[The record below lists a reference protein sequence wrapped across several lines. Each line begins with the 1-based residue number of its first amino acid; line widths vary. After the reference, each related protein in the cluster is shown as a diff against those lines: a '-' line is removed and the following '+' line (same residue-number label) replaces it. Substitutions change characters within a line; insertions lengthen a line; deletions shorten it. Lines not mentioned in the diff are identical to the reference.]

1 MRWNDRRRS
10 NNVEDRSGQPSSASG
25 GGNLPL
31 GLIAL
36 LLRTKYGFVIIIIL
50 VIASFMGFDFNSL
63 TGQTSQP
70 TQNSQ
75 QQSALYNEAADFSS
89 VVLASTEDFWQGMFA
104 KAGEQYRDPKL
115 VLYTNSTTTQCGT
128 GTKMMGPFYC
138 PADQKIYL
146 DLSFY
151 NEMKNSLG
159 GGGEFAQ
166 GYVISHEVGH
176 HVQHLLGI
184 TTQMREKQQM
194 ARSKVEANRLS
205 VRLELQADCFAG
217 MWGRFIAGEGR
228 VDEAD
233 LLTAIKTAQA
243 IGDDRLQRQQQGYAV
258 PDSFTHGTAEQ
269 RKTWFMRGYN
279 SGDIKSCDTFAS
291 SSLN

>member
-10 NNVEDRSGQPSSASG
+10 DNVEDRRGQPSSSSG

-31 GLIAL
+31 GLISL

-63 TGQTSQP
+63 TGE
-70 TQNSQ
+70 SQ
-75 QQSALYNEAADFSS
+75 QASPATQQQTELYNEAADFSS
-89 VVLASTEDFWQGMFA
+89 VVLASTEDFWKTVFA
-104 KAGEQYRDPKL
+104 QAGEKYRDPRL
-115 VLYTNSTTTQCGT
+115 VLYTGSTSTQCGT
-128 GTKMMGPFYC
+128 GNKIMGPFYC
-138 PADQKIYL
+138 PADNKIYL

-176 HVQHLLGI
+176 HVQNLLGI
-184 TTQMREKQQM
+184 STQMREKQQM
-194 ARSKVEANRLS
+194 ARSKAEANQLS

-217 MWGRFIAGEGR
+217 MWGRFMAGEGR
-228 VDEAD
+228 INEAD
-233 LLTAIKTAQA
+233 LLTAINTAQA

-279 SGDIKSCDTFAS
+279 SDSIKSCDTFSS

>member
-10 NNVEDRSGQPSSASG
+10 NNVEDRRGQPSSASG

-89 VVLASTEDFWQGMFA
+89 VVLASTEDFWQGMFT

>member
-10 NNVEDRSGQPSSASG
+10 NNVEDRRGQPSSASG

-243 IGDDRLQRQQQGYAV
+243 IGDDRLQRQ
-258 PDSFTHGTAEQ
+258 
-269 RKTWFMRGYN
+269 
-279 SGDIKSCDTFAS
+279 
-291 SSLN
+291 

>member
-10 NNVEDRSGQPSSASG
+10 DNVEDRRGQSSSASG

-36 LLRTKYGFVIIIIL
+36 LLRTKYGFVVIIVL
-50 VIASFMGFDFNSL
+50 VIASFMGFDLNSL
-63 TGQTSQP
+63 TGETNQAPQR
-70 TQNSQ
+70 NE

-89 VVLASTEDFWQGMFA
+89 VVLASTEDFWQTIFA
-104 KAGEQYRDPKL
+104 QAGKQYSYPKL

-128 GTKMMGPFYC
+128 GTKIMGPFYC
-138 PADQKIYL
+138 PADRKIYL

-151 NEMKNSLG
+151 NEMKHSLG

-184 TTQMREKQQM
+184 TNQMREKQQM
-194 ARSKVEANRLS
+194 ARSKAEANRLS
-205 VRLELQADCFAG
+205 VKLELQADCFAG
-217 MWGRFIAGEGR
+217 MWGHFIAGEGR
-228 VDEAD
+228 IDESD

-243 IGDDRLQRQQQGYAV
+243 IGDDKLQKQQQGYAV

-279 SGDIKSCDTFAS
+279 SGNIKSCDTFAS

>member
-10 NNVEDRSGQPSSASG
+10 NNVEDRRGQPSSASG

-243 IGDDRLQRQQQGYAV
+243 FGDDRLQRQQQGYAV
-258 PDSFTHGTAEQ
+258 PDSFAHGTAEQ

>member
-10 NNVEDRSGQPSSASG
+10 NNVEDRRGQPSSTSG

-205 VRLELQADCFAG
+205 VKLELQADCFAG

-233 LLTAIKTAQA
+233 LPTAIKTAQA

>member
-10 NNVEDRSGQPSSASG
+10 NNVEDRRGQPSSASG

-128 GTKMMGPFYC
+128 GTKMMGPFIVL
-138 PADQKIYL
+138 QTKKIYL
-146 DLSFY
+146 DLFI
-151 NEMKNSLG
+151 MK
-159 GGGEFAQ
+159 
-166 GYVISHEVGH
+166 
-176 HVQHLLGI
+176 
-184 TTQMREKQQM
+184 
-194 ARSKVEANRLS
+194 
-205 VRLELQADCFAG
+205 
-217 MWGRFIAGEGR
+217 
-228 VDEAD
+228 
-233 LLTAIKTAQA
+233 
-243 IGDDRLQRQQQGYAV
+243 
-258 PDSFTHGTAEQ
+258 
-269 RKTWFMRGYN
+269 
-279 SGDIKSCDTFAS
+279 
-291 SSLN
+291 

>member
-10 NNVEDRSGQPSSASG
+10 NNNVEDRRGQPSSASG
-25 GGNLPL
+25 GGNLPIRINCTI
-31 GLIAL
+31 IAYK
-36 LLRTKYGFVIIIIL
+36 KYGFVIIIIL

-89 VVLASTEDFWQGMFA
+89 VVLASTEDFGKGCFA

-146 DLSFY
+146 DLSF
-151 NEMKNSLG
+151 L
-159 GGGEFAQ
+159 
-166 GYVISHEVGH
+166 
-176 HVQHLLGI
+176 
-184 TTQMREKQQM
+184 
-194 ARSKVEANRLS
+194 
-205 VRLELQADCFAG
+205 
-217 MWGRFIAGEGR
+217 
-228 VDEAD
+228 
-233 LLTAIKTAQA
+233 
-243 IGDDRLQRQQQGYAV
+243 
-258 PDSFTHGTAEQ
+258 
-269 RKTWFMRGYN
+269 
-279 SGDIKSCDTFAS
+279 
-291 SSLN
+291 

>member
-10 NNVEDRSGQPSSASG
+10 NNVEDRRGRPSSASG

>member
-10 NNVEDRSGQPSSASG
+10 NNVEDRRGQPSSASG

-36 LLRTKYGFVIIIIL
+36 LLRTKYGFVIIIVL
-50 VIASFMGFDFNSL
+50 VIASFMGFDFNTL
-63 TGQTSQP
+63 TGGNNQAPQRNEQQT
-70 TQNSQ
+70 
-75 QQSALYNEAADFSS
+75 ALYNEAADFSS
-89 VVLASTEDFWQGMFA
+89 VILASTEDFWRTIFA
-104 KAGEQYRDPKL
+104 QAGKQYSDPKL

-128 GTKMMGPFYC
+128 GTKIMGPFYC
-138 PADQKIYL
+138 PADRKIYL

-194 ARSKVEANRLS
+194 ARSKAEANRLS
-205 VRLELQADCFAG
+205 VKLELQADCFAG
-217 MWGRFIAGEGR
+217 M
-228 VDEAD
+228 
-233 LLTAIKTAQA
+233 
-243 IGDDRLQRQQQGYAV
+243 
-258 PDSFTHGTAEQ
+258 
-269 RKTWFMRGYN
+269 
-279 SGDIKSCDTFAS
+279 
-291 SSLN
+291 

>member
-10 NNVEDRSGQPSSASG
+10 NNVEDRRGLPSSASG

>member
-10 NNVEDRSGQPSSASG
+10 DNVEDRRGQSSSSSG

-36 LLRTKYGFVIIIIL
+36 LLRTKYGFVIIIVL
-50 VIASFMGFDFNSL
+50 VIASFMGFDFNTL
-63 TGQTSQP
+63 TGSNNQASQRNEQQT
-70 TQNSQ
+70 
-75 QQSALYNEAADFSS
+75 ALYNEAADFSS
-89 VVLASTEDFWQGMFA
+89 VILASTEDFWRTIFA
-104 KAGEQYRDPKL
+104 QAGKQYSDPKL

-128 GTKMMGPFYC
+128 GTKIMGPFYC
-138 PADQKIYL
+138 PADRKIYL

-184 TTQMREKQQM
+184 TNQMREQQQM
-194 ARSKVEANRLS
+194 ARSKAEVNRLS
-205 VRLELQADCFAG
+205 VKLELQADCFAG

-228 VDEAD
+228 IDESD

-243 IGDDRLQRQQQGYAV
+243 IGDDKLQKQQQGYVV

-279 SGDIKSCDTFAS
+279 SGSIKSCDTFAS

>member
-10 NNVEDRSGQPSSASG
+10 NNVEDRRGQPASASS

-31 GLIAL
+31 GLISL

-63 TGQTSQP
+63 MGNGNQAP
-70 TQNSQ
+70 QNNQ
-75 QQSALYNEAADFSS
+75 QQTALYNEAADFSS
-89 VVLASTEDFWQGMFA
+89 VVLASTEDFWKTIFA
-104 KAGEQYRDPKL
+104 QSGKQYRDPKL

-128 GTKMMGPFYC
+128 GTKIMGPFYC
-138 PADQKIYL
+138 PADNKIYI

-151 NEMKNSLG
+151 NEMKQSLG

-176 HVQHLLGI
+176 HVQNLLGI
-184 TTQMREKQQM
+184 SSQMREKQQM
-194 ARSKVEANRLS
+194 ARSKAEANRLS
-205 VRLELQADCFAG
+205 VKLELQADCFAG

-228 VDEAD
+228 INEAD
-233 LLTAIKTAQA
+233 LATAIDTAQA

-258 PDSFTHGTAEQ
+258 PDSFTHGTSEQ

>member
-10 NNVEDRSGQPSSASG
+10 NNVEDRRGQPSSASG
-25 GGNLPL
+25 GGNLSL

-258 PDSFTHGTAEQ
+258 PDSFTHGTAEE

>member
-10 NNVEDRSGQPSSASG
+10 NNVEDRRGQPSSTSG

>member
-10 NNVEDRSGQPSSASG
+10 NNVEDRRGQPSSGSG

-36 LLRTKYGFVIIIIL
+36 LLRTKYGFVIVIIL
-50 VIASFMGFDFNSL
+50 VIASFMGLDFNAL
-63 TGQTSQP
+63 TGNT
-70 TQNSQ
+70 TQAPQHHQ
-75 QQSALYNEAADFSS
+75 QQSELYNEAADFSS
-89 VVLASTEDFWQGMFA
+89 VILASTEDFWHALFA
-104 KAGEQYRDPKL
+104 QAGKQYINPKL

-128 GTKMMGPFYC
+128 GTKIMGPFYC
-138 PADQKIYL
+138 PADRKIYL

-151 NEMKNSLG
+151 NDMKNGLG
-159 GGGEFAQ
+159 GGGDFAQ

-194 ARSKVEANRLS
+194 ARSKAEANRLS
-205 VRLELQADCFAG
+205 VKLELQADCFAG
-217 MWGRFIAGEGR
+217 MWGHFIAGEGR
-228 VDEAD
+228 IDESD

-243 IGDDRLQRQQQGYAV
+243 IGDDKLQQQQQGYVV

-279 SGDIKSCDTFAS
+279 SGSIKSCDTFAS

>member
-10 NNVEDRSGQPSSASG
+10 NNVEDRRGQPSSVSG